1 LNLKDYQPMH
11 RKPLQLVSILL
22 AILGMSCGKTTQNAH
37 PRQPNSIMLSLMTYN
52 IQAARHS
59 THTKKTHMKKPL
71 SVAQDLEKIATV
83 IEKNKPDVL
92 FLQEVMRFDRYVE
105 NIDEFEWLRNRLGY
119 PVGLFA
125 SSKEDPVPPGTS
137 EWGVAVL
144 LQNAHIVS
152 SEKHLL
158 GSNRVLFRVT
168 ASIHGKKVAFY
179 CTHLGSG
186 KIPQQAQFVGSILKD
201 HALSNGPVILAG
213 DFNAKPESEA
223 LNPIRSSLASV
234 FKDFKEQPIDN
245 FFVSEGIQVLNAQ
258 VVPDPT
264 EASDHNPV
272 ISLVKI
278 PLSPY

>member
-1 LNLKDYQPMH
+1 MNQILFRLAS
-11 RKPLQLVSILL
+11 VLL
-22 AILGMSCGKTTQNAH
+22 AIVGMSCARTSPPTPPKEAD
-37 PRQPNSIMLSLMTYN
+37 SITLTLMTYN
-52 IQAARHS
+52 IQAALHS
-59 THTKKTHMKKPL
+59 THTKKTRAKKPL

-105 NIDEFEWLRNRLGY
+105 NIDEFEWLRKRLGY

-125 SSKEDPVPPGTS
+125 SGKEDPVPPGTS

-144 LQNAHIVS
+144 LQNGHIIS

-168 ASIHGKKVAFY
+168 ASIHGMKANFY

-186 KIPQQAQFVGSILKD
+186 KIPQQAQVVGSILQD
-201 HALSNGPVILAG
+201 HVASNGAVILAG
-213 DFNAKPESEA
+213 DFNAKPESEP
-223 LNPIRSSLASV
+223 LGPIRVSLGNV
-234 FKDFKEQPIDN
+234 FKGFKEQPIDS
-245 FFVSEGIQVLNAQ
+245 FFVSEGIEVLNAQ

-264 EASDHNPV
+264 EASDHDPA
-272 ISLVKI
+272 ICFLRITSRR
-278 PLSPY
+278 